1 MRLKKTYKIL
11 IFLIILVARLYF
23 VFQTPHFENEG
34 YLVKRFVENILETG
48 NPVIYDQLSYN
59 GREVLYSPLYFYV
72 LALFGLILGSTL
84 ALKLIPSIF
93 ISLLV
98 FIVYGLSK
106 KLVNNDNLAMFIALM
121 SGFIPIV
128 FTETLANASIY
139 TLVIP
144 VMFYLVYLFMEVDSE
159 RKVKKFIFFSFF
171 LSLLHP
177 TALLFSIGLIFYF
190 ILASTEG
197 IKIGNLKEELII
209 FNVLSTFFIQFLI
222 YKKAFLAYG
231 LNVIWNN
238 IPIGILG
245 NYFDLDLLGLLY
257 KVGTLVIIF
266 GLIGIIWGIV
276 KRKDKFFLIGGLI
289 LSILILLWLRLLSPR
304 IGLMFLSIA
313 LVLAA
318 VLALN
323 LLLRYLEKTKIPMY
337 RISFMVIV
345 FGLFVLSLVVP
356 TYYYASKQINEQ
368 VPNDYEVLVLN
379 WIKDNALPDV
389 TVLAPLEKGYL
400 ISEVARKRN
409 VLDSNFLLAPDTSE
423 RYEDIKLLYS
433 TKSEVTALELIR
445 KYNIDYIFIPIETEL
460 KYGKVKWTDDT
471 NCFKGIFFGTPKV
484 YQVTC

>member
-1 MRLKKTYKIL
+1 MLAT
-11 IFLIILVARLYF
+11 RLYF

-34 YLVKRFVENILETG
+34 YLVKRFVDNILETG
-48 NPVIYDQLSYN
+48 NPLVYDQLSYN
-59 GREVLYSPLYFYV
+59 GREVLYSPLYHYI
-72 LALFGLILGSTL
+72 LAFFGLFLGSGL
-84 ALKLIPSIF
+84 ALKLVPSIF
-93 ISLLV
+93 ISILV

-106 KLVNNDNLAMFIALM
+106 RLVDNEDLALFIALM

-144 VMFYLVYLFMEVDSE
+144 IMFYLVYLFMDVNNE
-159 RKVKKFIFFSFF
+159 KKIKKFVFFSFF

-177 TALLFSIGLIFYF
+177 AALLFSIGLIFYF

-209 FNVLSTFFIQFLI
+209 FNILSTFFIQFLI
-222 YKKAFLAYG
+222 YKKAFLEYG

-238 IPIGILG
+238 IPFGILG
-245 NYFDLDLLGLLY
+245 SYFDLDLLSLLY

-266 GLIGIIWGIV
+266 GLVGIIGGII
-276 KRKDKFFLIGGLI
+276 KKKDKFFLIGGLI

-323 LLLRYLEKTKIPMY
+323 LFLRYLEKTKIPMY
-337 RISFMVIV
+337 RISFMIIV
-345 FGLFVLSLVVP
+345 FGLFILSLVVP
-356 TYYYASKQINEQ
+356 TYYYTSRQLNEQ
-368 VPNDYEVLVLN
+368 VPNDYEILVLN
-379 WIKDNALPDV
+379 WIKDNSLPDV
-389 TVLAPLEKGYL
+389 TVLAPLEFGHV
-400 ISEVARKRN
+400 ISGVAGKRT

-423 RYEDIKLLYS
+423 RYEDVKLLYS
-433 TKSEVTALELIR
+433 TKSEVTALELIE

-471 NCFKGIFFGTPKV
+471 NCFKGRFFGTPKV
-484 YQVTC
+484 YQVIC